1 MFITYEE
8 YTLCMTKSR
17 NQSHIKTAKTTFRIL
32 EEINDRSEA
41 TLTELT
47 ESFDL
52 SESSLHNYLS
62 TLEHE
67 EYLVKDGDSY
77 RIGLRFLDFAE
88 QARRREQLYEIA
100 KEEVT
105 DLAEET
111 GETANLLV
119 EEHGKGVYLHHAR
132 GEQAV
137 QMDSYIGQRVYLHT
151 TALGKA
157 LLAHLL
163 ERRVDEIIDRHGLPA
178 LTENTVTDREAL
190 EEKLEQIRED
200 GVAYDDEERVKGLR
214 CVAVPIVSRDE
225 IVEGA
230 ISVSG
235 PTNRLQGERYRTE
248 LPEQLKDVA
257 NLIELDITYS

>member
-1 MFITYEE
+1 MLETIREHPE
-8 YTLCMTKSR
+8 PTLS
-17 NQSHIKTAKTTFRIL
+17 
-32 EEINDRSEA
+32 
-41 TLTELT
+41 ELT
-47 ESFDL
+47 KEFNL
-52 SESSLHNYLS
+52 SKSSVHNYLS
-62 TLEHE
+62 TLEQE
-67 EYLVKDGDSY
+67 GYVIKDGDSY
-77 RIGLRFLDFAE
+77 EIALRLLEFGGY
-88 QARRREQLYEIA
+88 ARHGEQLYEIA

-178 LTENTVTDREAL
+178 LTENTVTEREAL
-190 EEKLEQIRED
+190 EKKLEQIRED

-257 NLIELDITYS
+257 NLIELNITYS